1 MRGMD
6 GEAAWP
12 PDVCSTQHAAAT
24 LSHQVLQ
31 EQRGRGSPV
40 SDRWM
45 EKHLW
50 VFASPISRELLLD
63 PFSPP
68 ALTVTPSTERAQ
80 PLVIPALE
88 NKPHRGG
95 SSAIK
100 EHQNY

>member
-1 MRGMD
+1 MERLLGHQVY
-6 GEAAWP
+6 AAP
-12 PDVCSTQHAAAT
+12 ITHCQDT
-24 LSHQVLQ
+24 LSHQILQ
-31 EQRGRGSPV
+31 EQRGRGSLV

-50 VFASPISRELLLD
+50 VSASPISRELLLD

-68 ALTVTPSTERAQ
+68 ALMVTPSTERAQ

-100 EHQNY
+100 EHHNY